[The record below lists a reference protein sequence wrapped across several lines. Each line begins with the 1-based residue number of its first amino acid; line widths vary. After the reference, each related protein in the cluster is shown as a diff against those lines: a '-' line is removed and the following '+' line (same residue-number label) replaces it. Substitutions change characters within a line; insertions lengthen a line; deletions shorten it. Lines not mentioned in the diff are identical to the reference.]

1 MNNFLF
7 KKISSILIVQKRN
20 LSTNINKENSF
31 FEFVSIKKLIPGYKV
46 LQENCNCYLNKLSE
60 TEKLS
65 DPFDQVNF
73 DKGNEEV
80 RSEIPIFKR
89 HLLLLD
95 TISKDGKNHLNWIS
109 KIEKDTNFPFN
120 VVKTIKQKNMD
131 MMKENRTLPIMV
143 NVLELINNKNN
154 SDYHDAENYQI
165 LSLPEWK
172 IITFNKDSI
181 KEATELLNNEK
192 LFSNSIN
199 PNIKI
204 TNFESEKI
212 LMVCG
217 HNQRDRRCGIM
228 TNEIISNKDSKEVG
242 KYDLGV
248 VSHIGGHKFA
258 GNIAVYMKNKNGG
271 DNEIKTNTIWFRH
284 VTPEVL
290 DLILKQLE
298 EGKIIQEFYRGSITF

>member
-1 MNNFLF
+1 MNNFLL
-7 KKISSILIVQKRN
+7 KKIPSILIVQKRT
-20 LSTNINKENSF
+20 LTTNINKENSL

-65 DPFDQVNF
+65 DPFFQVNF
-73 DKGNEEV
+73 DKENEEL

-95 TISKDGKNHLNWIS
+95 TISKEGKNHLNWIS
-109 KIEKDTNFPFN
+109 KIEKDTNFPLN
-120 VVKTIKQKNMD
+120 VVKPIKQKNMD
-131 MMKENRTLPIMV
+131 MMKENRTLPLMV
-143 NVLELINNKNN
+143 NVLELINNKKNN
-154 SDYHDAENYQI
+154 FDNENYQV

-172 IITFNKDSI
+172 IITFDKDYI
-181 KEATELLNNEK
+181 KEATEFLNTEN
-192 LFSNSIN
+192 LISNSIN

-228 TNEIISNKDSKEVG
+228 TNEIISNKDLKEVV

-258 GNIAVYMKNKNGG
+258 GNIAIYMKNRNG
-271 DNEIKTNTIWFRH
+271 DNKIKTNTIWFRH

>member
-7 KKISSILIVQKRN
+7 KKIPSILIVQKRN
-20 LSTNINKENSF
+20 LTTNINKENSLF
-31 FEFVSIKKLIPGYKV
+31 KFVSIKKLIPGYKV

-109 KIEKDTNFPFN
+109 KIEKDTNFPLN
-120 VVKTIKQKNMD
+120 AVKFIKQKNMD

-143 NVLELINNKNN
+143 NVLELINKKIRFNDDEK
-154 SDYHDAENYQI
+154 NYQV

-172 IITFNKDSI
+172 IVTFDKDSI
-181 KEATELLNNEK
+181 KEATELLNNEN
-192 LFSNSIN
+192 LISNSIN

-228 TNEIISNKDSKEVG
+228 TNEIISKKDLKEVG

-258 GNIAVYMKNKNGG
+258 GNIAIYMKNKN
-271 DNEIKTNTIWFRH
+271 DENEIKTNTIWFRH